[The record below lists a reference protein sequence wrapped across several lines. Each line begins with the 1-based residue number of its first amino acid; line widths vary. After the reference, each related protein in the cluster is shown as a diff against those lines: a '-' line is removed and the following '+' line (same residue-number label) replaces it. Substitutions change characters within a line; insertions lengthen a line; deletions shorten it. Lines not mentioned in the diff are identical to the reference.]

1 MEAFMSL
8 DDTLTRVARLPTA
21 LRGDRVT
28 RLADR
33 DTAVYVE
40 DGWIFRV
47 KPGAPIVCVR
57 VTKGAEAPFPDGAQ
71 HHNSQS

>member
-1 MEAFMSL
+1 MSS

-21 LRGDRVT
+21 FRGDRAT

-33 DTAVYVE
+33 DTVVYVE

-47 KPGAPIVCVR
+47 KPGAPIECVR
-57 VTKGAEAPFPDGAQ
+57 VAKGAEAPFPDGAQ
-71 HHNSQS
+71 HHNPRS